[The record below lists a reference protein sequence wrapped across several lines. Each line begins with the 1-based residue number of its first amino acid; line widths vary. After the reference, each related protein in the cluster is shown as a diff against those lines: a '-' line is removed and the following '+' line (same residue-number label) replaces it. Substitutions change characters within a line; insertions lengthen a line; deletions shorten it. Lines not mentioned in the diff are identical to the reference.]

1 MGPRM
6 KGSDPSLRTVEGL
19 SWPIVLMAELV
30 GERADAWR
38 KALEEA
44 QMIVLAEGSL
54 LRAAVVVQQERPM
67 VVLVTSNI
75 PAERTA
81 AVRESARDVGAALL
95 VVPMDAPPD
104 EVKMLVERR
113 IAAVKLKRGK

>member
-1 MGPRM
+1 M

-44 QMIVLAEGSL
+44 QMIVLSEGSI
-54 LRAAVVVQQERPM
+54 LRAAVVVAQEKPM
-67 VVLVTSNI
+67 VVLVASNM
-75 PAERTA
+75 PVDRTR
-81 AVRESARDVGAALL
+81 AVRDAARDVDAELL
-95 VVPMDAPPD
+95 VVAPDAPPS

-113 IAAVKLKRGK
+113 IAAVKTRRGK

>member
-1 MGPRM
+1 M

-30 GERADAWR
+30 GPVADTWR

-44 QMIVLAEGSL
+44 NMIVLAEGSV
-54 LRAAVVVQQERPM
+54 LRAANVVREEQPM
-67 VVLVTSNI
+67 VVLVASNM
-75 PAERTA
+75 PVDRTR
-81 AVRESARDVGAALL
+81 AVRDAARDTGAELL
-95 VVPMDAPPD
+95 VVAPDAPAS

-113 IAAVKLKRGK
+113 IAAVKSRRGK

>member
-1 MGPRM
+1 M

-30 GERADAWR
+30 GERAESWR

-44 QMIVLAEGSL
+44 SMIVLAEGSL
-54 LRAAVVVQQERPM
+54 LRATNVIREERPM
-67 VVLVTSNI
+67 VVLVAANI
-75 PAERTA
+75 PAERTR
-81 AVRESARDVGAALL
+81 AVRDAARDVEAELL
-95 VVPMDAPPD
+95 VVPMDAPPP

-113 IAAVKLKRGK
+113 IAAVKARRGK

>member
-1 MGPRM
+1 M

-95 VVPMDAPPD
+95 VVPMDAPPE

>member
-1 MGPRM
+1 M

-44 QMIVLAEGSL
+44 NMIVLSEGSI
-54 LRAAVVVQQERPM
+54 LRAAVVVATEKPM
-67 VVLVTSNI
+67 VVLVASNM
-75 PAERTA
+75 PVDRTR
-81 AVRESARDVGAALL
+81 AVRDAARDVDAELL
-95 VVPMDAPPD
+95 VVAPDAPPS
-104 EVKMLVERR
+104 EVKLLVERR
-113 IAAVKLKRGK
+113 IAAVKARRGR

>member
-1 MGPRM
+1 M

-38 KALEEA
+38 RALEEA
-44 QMIVLAEGSL
+44 NMIVLAEGSL
-54 LRAAVVVQQERPM
+54 LRATVVVREERPM
-67 VVLVTSNI
+67 VVLVTSNM
-75 PAERTA
+75 PAERTR
-81 AVRESARDVGAALL
+81 AVRDAARDVDAELL
-95 VVPMDAPPD
+95 VVPMDAPPS

-113 IAAVKLKRGK
+113 VSAVKAKRGK

>member
-1 MGPRM
+1 MR
-6 KGSDPSLRTVEGL
+6 GSDPLLRTVEGL

-44 QMIVLAEGSL
+44 SMIVLAEGSL
-54 LRAAVVVQQERPM
+54 LRAAVVVQTERPM
-67 VVLVTSNI
+67 VVLVGANI
-75 PAERTA
+75 PAERSR
-81 AVRESARDVGAALL
+81 AVRDAARDVGAELL
-95 VVPMDAPPD
+95 VVPMDAPPS

-113 IAAVKLKRGK
+113 IAVVKARRGK